1 MQTVFTQ
8 ELALESALASTKM
21 EGFQITEQTRYDC
34 ERLLDKE
41 VSVEELVKEIIDRTA
56 KKVK

>member
-8 ELALESALASTKM
+8 ELALESALASAKM
-21 EGFQITEQTRYDC
+21 EGFHITEQTRYDC
-34 ERLLDKE
+34 KRFLDKE
-41 VSVEELVKEIIDRTA
+41 VSVAELVREIIDRTT

>member
-41 VSVEELVKEIIDRTA
+41 VSVAELVREIIDRTA